1 MKNRLYGLDV
11 LRIIS
16 AIFVCAFHTNGHLG
30 ATYGLLTEFVSM
42 SAVFMTLFFILSGYS
57 LFISNSDKS
66 FLSGNTYS
74 IYLKKRFISIVP
86 MYYIASLIYVITE
99 FVKSPGG
106 ALLQTVVLFPIE
118 LLGIQSVF
126 NSLFSLTHNGG
137 TWFISCILICYLI
150 YPAIQEFVIRISNK
164 IKIFILL
171 VMVFVLLYAPIVVWY
186 FDLSSIY
193 SNPFFRLLE
202 FFIGVFIASM
212 KPSLDKMEFVKK
224 HLYNWKYIILI
235 SALMVTGVTIA
246 VNFDITVGNYMLYS
260 WICLPC
266 FLALIVALSGVSFEK
281 MNNMCRKILLSLSKM
296 TYCLFL
302 AQLFSNKISKVI
314 IHRYR
319 ISNNLMI
326 IFIGWGVC
334 ILITVLLH
342 AGIEKRIKRCFKR
355 LLLE

>member
-1 MKNRLYGLDV
+1 
-11 LRIIS
+11 
-16 AIFVCAFHTNGHLG
+16 
-30 ATYGLLTEFVSM
+30 
-42 SAVFMTLFFILSGYS
+42 MTLFFILSGYS
-57 LFISNSDKS
+57 LYISNS
-66 FLSGNTYS
+66 GES
-74 IYLKKRFISIVP
+74 IFSNERIIRYFKKRFISIVP
-86 MYYIASLIYVITE
+86 MYYIVGLIYVITE
-99 FVKSPGG
+99 LVKSPV
-106 ALLQTVVLFPIE
+106 AILQTVVLFPIE

-150 YPAIQEFVIRISNK
+150 YPAMQEFVIRLRNK
-164 IKIFILL
+164 TKIFIMA

-224 HLYNWKYIILI
+224 YLYNWKYIILI
-235 SALMVTGVTIA
+235 SVLMFTGVTLAVYLDIA
-246 VNFDITVGNYMLYS
+246 VGNYMLYS

-266 FLALIVALSGVSFEK
+266 FIALIIVLSGVSFEK
-281 MNNMCRKILLSLSKM
+281 MNNKCRKMLLSLGEM

-314 IHRYR
+314 IHRYI

-326 IFIGWGVC
+326 IFIGWSVC
-334 ILITVLLH
+334 ILITLLMH
-342 AGIEKRIKRCFKR
+342 VGIEKRIKRYFKR